1 MLNGIAMALCGSSR
15 PASGSEHLISH
26 ALDSIS
32 AHPRLHGLQVGVATY
47 LVSCLQAQ
55 NTELIAGLFEST
67 GFWRVVA
74 ADPFRRSEWIEAAR
88 IAPTVKQ
95 GFYTV
100 LSSRDCLPEIDRL
113 LTADPR
119 LQACFV

>member
-1 MLNGIAMALCGSSR
+1 MALCGSSR

-26 ALDSIS
+26 ALDANS
-32 AHPRLHGLQVGVATY
+32 ARPRLHGLQVGVATY
-47 LVSCLQAQ
+47 LVSCLQGQ
-55 NTELIAGLFEST
+55 NTEQIGRLFDAT
-67 GFWRVVA
+67 GFWRAIA
-74 ADPFRRSEWIEAAR
+74 ADPFLRSEWIEAAR

-100 LSSRDCLPEIDRL
+100 LSARDCLPEIERL
-113 LTADPR
+113 LSTDPR